1 MMMMKRFHVAITAIL
16 ALLLL
21 PGLSA
26 AQGKIGVVDPMQAIT
41 EVDEFKEKER
51 ELEAELEQQ
60 SGRLQ
65 QLQQELQQIEQR
77 MQTEGMTMSQQQRQQ
92 LQAEGQAKM
101 QQMQGLQQNLQ
112 RQAQQ
117 QQQQIL
123 QAIEP
128 KLVDAIEKI
137 AQEKDLDMVIN
148 AQAMMYTHPDRKLD
162 ITDEVIQRI
171 NESE

>member
-1 MMMMKRFHVAITAIL
+1 MMTNRFHIAITAVL
-16 ALLLL
+16 ALVLF
-21 PGLSA
+21 PGLSM
-26 AQGKIGVVDPMQAIT
+26 AQGKIAVIDPMQAIT
-41 EVDEFKEKER
+41 EVDEFREKER
-51 ELEAELEQQ
+51 ELEASLEEQ

-77 MQTEGMTMSQQQRQQ
+77 MQAEGMTMSQQQRQQ

-117 QQQQIL
+117 QQQEIL

-128 KLVDAIEKI
+128 RLVEAIEKI
-137 AQEKDLDMVIN
+137 AEEKDLDMVIN
-148 AQAMMYTHPDRKLD
+148 AQAMIYIHPDRELD
-162 ITDEVIQRI
+162 ITDEVVQRL